1 MEEEIQII
9 NENTKKEKI
18 KNFFIKNGKYFIF
31 SISSLI
37 ILVLA
42 YFVYIEIQSR
52 NQIKL
57 AEKYN
62 NTVNNFQNLKNTEQT
77 KKILVDIIE
86 KKNSTY
92 SPLALYF
99 IIDNDLESKKNEINK
114 YFDKVISISSLEK
127 EIKNLNIYKKAVFN
141 SDFVSE
147 IELVE
152 ILRPITNSNSIWKSH
167 SLLLLSEY
175 FYFKKNY
182 AESKKLLNEI
192 LSFED
197 SNPEIKLEAK
207 KKLTRDF
214 SE

>member
-152 ILRPITNSNSIWKSH
+152 ILRPITNSDSIWKSH

-192 LSFED
+192 LSFKD

>member
-18 KNFFIKNGKYFIF
+18 KNFFIKNVKYFIF

-42 YFVYIEIQSR
+42 YFAYIEIQSR

-62 NTVNNFQNLKNTEQT
+62 NTVNNFQNLKNIEQT

-152 ILRPITNSNSIWKSH
+152 ILRPITNSDSIWKSH

>member
-18 KNFFIKNGKYFIF
+18 KDFFIKNGKYFIF

-152 ILRPITNSNSIWKSH
+152 ILRPITNSDSIWKSH

>member
-62 NTVNNFQNLKNTEQT
+62 NTINNFQNLKNTEQT

-141 SDFVSE
+141 SDFVSD

-152 ILRPITNSNSIWKSH
+152 ILRPITNSDSIWKSH

>member
-62 NTVNNFQNLKNTEQT
+62 NTINNFQNLKNTEQT

-141 SDFVSE
+141 SDFLSE

-152 ILRPITNSNSIWKSH
+152 ILRPITNSDSIWKSH

>member
-152 ILRPITNSNSIWKSH
+152 ILRPITNSDSIWKSH

-192 LSFED
+192 LNFED

-207 KKLTRDF
+207 KKTYQRF
-214 SE
+214 

>member
-42 YFVYIEIQSR
+42 YFVYIEIKSR
-52 NQIKL
+52 DQIKL

-62 NTVNNFQNLKNTEQT
+62 NIVNNFQNLKNTEQT

-152 ILRPITNSNSIWKSH
+152 ILRPITNSDSIWKSH

>member
-18 KNFFIKNGKYFIF
+18 KNFFIKNRKYFIF

-152 ILRPITNSNSIWKSH
+152 ILRPITNSDSIWKSH

>member
-18 KNFFIKNGKYFIF
+18 KNFFVKNVKYFIF

-141 SDFVSE
+141 SDFVSD

-152 ILRPITNSNSIWKSH
+152 ILRPITNSDSIWKSH

-182 AESKKLLNEI
+182 AESKKLLSEI

-197 SNPEIKLEAK
+197 SNPEIKLKAK

>member
-62 NTVNNFQNLKNTEQT
+62 NTINNFQNLKNIKQT
-77 KKILVDIIE
+77 KQILVDIIE
-86 KKNSTY
+86 RKNSTY

-99 IIDNDLESKKNEINK
+99 IIDNDLESEKNEINK

-152 ILRPITNSNSIWKSH
+152 ILRPITNSDSIWKSH

>member
-141 SDFVSE
+141 SDFVSD

-152 ILRPITNSNSIWKSH
+152 ILRPITNSDSIWKSH

>member
-18 KNFFIKNGKYFIF
+18 KNFLIKNGKYFIF
-31 SISSLI
+31 SISLLI

-62 NTVNNFQNLKNTEQT
+62 NIINNFQNLKKNIDT
-77 KKILVDIIE
+77 KNSLIE
-86 KKNSTY
+86 IVEAKNSTY

-99 IIDNDLESKKNEINK
+99 IIDNEIVKDKIKINQ
-114 YFDKVISISSLEK
+114 YFDIIIDINVLDS
-127 EIKNLNIYKKAVFN
+127 EIKNLNIYKKAIFN
-141 SDFVSE
+141 SNFASE
-147 IELVE
+147 NELIE
-152 ILRPITNSNSIWKSH
+152 ILRPVLNSDSIWKSH

-175 FYFKKNY
+175 FFFKNNKSE
-182 AESKKLLNEI
+182 AKRLLNEI
-192 LSFED
+192 INYEN
-197 SNPEIKLEAK
+197 SNQNIKLEAQ
-207 KKLTRDF
+207 KKLIRDF
-214 SE
+214 SD

>member
-1 MEEEIQII
+1 MHI
-9 NENTKKEKI
+9 
-18 KNFFIKNGKYFIF
+18 
-31 SISSLI
+31 
-37 ILVLA
+37 
-42 YFVYIEIQSR
+42 
-52 NQIKL
+52 
-57 AEKYN
+57 
-62 NTVNNFQNLKNTEQT
+62 
-77 KKILVDIIE
+77 
-86 KKNSTY
+86 
-92 SPLALYF
+92 
-99 IIDNDLESKKNEINK
+99 
-114 YFDKVISISSLEK
+114 K

-152 ILRPITNSNSIWKSH
+152 ILRPITNSDSIWKSH

>member
-18 KNFFIKNGKYFIF
+18 KNFFIKNVKYFIF

-62 NTVNNFQNLKNTEQT
+62 NTVNNFQNLKNIEQT

-152 ILRPITNSNSIWKSH
+152 ILRPITNSDSIWKSH

-192 LSFED
+192 LNFED

>member
-99 IIDNDLESKKNEINK
+99 IIDNNLESKKNEINK

-152 ILRPITNSNSIWKSH
+152 ILRPITNSDSIWKSH

>member
-86 KKNSTY
+86 KK
-92 SPLALYF
+92 
-99 IIDNDLESKKNEINK
+99 IQHI
-114 YFDKVISISSLEK
+114 
-127 EIKNLNIYKKAVFN
+127 
-141 SDFVSE
+141 
-147 IELVE
+147 
-152 ILRPITNSNSIWKSH
+152 R
-167 SLLLLSEY
+167 
-175 FYFKKNY
+175 
-182 AESKKLLNEI
+182 
-192 LSFED
+192 
-197 SNPEIKLEAK
+197 
-207 KKLTRDF
+207 R
-214 SE
+214 

>member
-18 KNFFIKNGKYFIF
+18 KNFFIKNVKYFIF

-152 ILRPITNSNSIWKSH
+152 ILRPITNSDSIWKSH

-192 LSFED
+192 LNFED

>member
-152 ILRPITNSNSIWKSH
+152 ILRPVTNSDSIWKSH

>member
-62 NTVNNFQNLKNTEQT
+62 NTINNFQNLKNTEQT

-152 ILRPITNSNSIWKSH
+152 ILRPITNSDSIWKSH

>member
-18 KNFFIKNGKYFIF
+18 KNFFIKNVKYFIF

-152 ILRPITNSNSIWKSH
+152 ILRPITNSDSIWKSH

>member
-31 SISSLI
+31 YISSLI

-152 ILRPITNSNSIWKSH
+152 ILRPITNSDSIWKSH

>member
-62 NTVNNFQNLKNTEQT
+62 NTINNFQNLKNTEQT

-141 SDFVSE
+141 SDFVSD

-152 ILRPITNSNSIWKSH
+152 ILRPITNSDSIWKSH

-175 FYFKKNY
+175 FYYKKNY

>member
-62 NTVNNFQNLKNTEQT
+62 NTVNNFQNLKNSEQT
-77 KKILVDIIE
+77 KKILVDIIK
-86 KKNSTY
+86 KKNPTY

-152 ILRPITNSNSIWKSH
+152 ILRPITNSDSIWKSH

>member
-99 IIDNDLESKKNEINK
+99 IIDNDLEKEKNEINK

-152 ILRPITNSNSIWKSH
+152 ILRPITNSDSIWKSH

-192 LSFED
+192 LNFED

>member
-152 ILRPITNSNSIWKSH
+152 ILRPITNSDSIWKSH

-182 AESKKLLNEI
+182 AESKELLNEI

-214 SE
+214 SG

>member
-152 ILRPITNSNSIWKSH
+152 ILRPVTNSNSIWKSH

>member
-18 KNFFIKNGKYFIF
+18 KNFFIKNVKYFIF

-57 AEKYN
+57 AEIYN

-152 ILRPITNSNSIWKSH
+152 ILRPVTNSDSIWKSH

>member
-1 MEEEIQII
+1 MI
-9 NENTKKEKI
+9 T
-18 KNFFIKNGKYFIF
+18 IF
-31 SISSLI
+31 LDYT
-37 ILVLA
+37 VLQMQ
-42 YFVYIEIQSR
+42 F
-52 NQIKL
+52 L
-57 AEKYN
+57 M
-62 NTVNNFQNLKNTEQT
+62 NLKNTEQT

-152 ILRPITNSNSIWKSH
+152 ILRPITNSDSIWKSH